1 MTCGNGISDKPTHV
15 GDTASLKR
23 GVSHVENTDGMGS
36 SSTRRKPVVPM
47 HTIYNV
53 FNVTGMTCDHCA
65 ASVTEELS
73 ELDHVTDVA
82 VNLDTGAVTVAS
94 ADELSRPRVE
104 AALAHAG
111 HRLAD

>member
-1 MTCGNGISDKPTHV
+1 M
-15 GDTASLKR
+15 
-23 GVSHVENTDGMGS
+23 
-36 SSTRRKPVVPM
+36 PM

-53 FNVTGMTCDHCA
+53 YNVTGMTCDHCA
-65 ASVTEELS
+65 ASVAEELT

-82 VNLDTGAVTVAS
+82 VNLSTGAVTVVS

-111 HRLAD
+111 HRLTD

>member
-1 MTCGNGISDKPTHV
+1 
-15 GDTASLKR
+15 
-23 GVSHVENTDGMGS
+23 
-36 SSTRRKPVVPM
+36 M
-47 HTIYNV
+47 HTVYTV
-53 FNVTGMTCDHCA
+53 FTVAGMTCDHCA
-65 ASVTEELS
+65 ASVTEELT

-82 VNLDTGAVTVAS
+82 VNLSTGAVTVTS

>member
-1 MTCGNGISDKPTHV
+1 
-15 GDTASLKR
+15 
-23 GVSHVENTDGMGS
+23 
-36 SSTRRKPVVPM
+36 VPM

-53 FNVTGMTCDHCA
+53 YNVTGMTCDHCA
-65 ASVTEELS
+65 ASVTEELT

-82 VNLDTGAVTVAS
+82 VNLSTGAVTVVS

-111 HRLAD
+111 HRLTD

>member
-1 MTCGNGISDKPTHV
+1 
-15 GDTASLKR
+15 
-23 GVSHVENTDGMGS
+23 
-36 SSTRRKPVVPM
+36 M

-53 FNVTGMTCDHCA
+53 YRVAGMTCDHCA

-82 VNLDTGAVTVAS
+82 VNLTTGSVTITS

-104 AALAHAG
+104 AAVATAG
-111 HRLAD
+111 HRLAE